1 MRCTYYIEWPS
12 LDLGCGNGGRCVVG
26 LLVVLQNL
34 HMREGGTD
42 KVSCGRKCKKIN
54 KEIIFEWK
62 AKEIINYKWV
72 ILILMG
78 FSLLGFVA
86 CKKLRH
92 RFVSCNWVYFIFNWK
107 WVLILS
113 VYSVTICDILYYLSS
128 LLWVGSLTGLIYLLF
143 WCIPNKYLF
152 IML

>member
-34 HMREGGTD
+34 HMREVGTD

-92 RFVSCNWVYFIFNWK
+92 TDLFPVIGYISFLIENGSWFWAFI
-107 WVLILS
+107 L
-113 VYSVTICDILYYLSS
+113 
-128 LLWVGSLTGLIYLLF
+128 
-143 WCIPNKYLF
+143 
-152 IML
+152 